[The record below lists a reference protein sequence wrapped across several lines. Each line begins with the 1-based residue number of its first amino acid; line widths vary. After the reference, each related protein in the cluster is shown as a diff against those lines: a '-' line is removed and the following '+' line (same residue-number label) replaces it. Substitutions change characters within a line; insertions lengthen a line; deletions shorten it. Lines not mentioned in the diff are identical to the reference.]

1 MKPTIRNLKEY
12 LEEVDAFME
21 PGNFNPDQAPMY
33 IDEIKM
39 ELYAYLAIQM
49 DRDRSDPHCP
59 KRKMLSKVKEL
70 EARRIAL
77 ERLTFESEVEV

>member
-1 MKPTIRNLKEY
+1 MKPTIRNLNEY

-21 PGNFNPDQAPMY
+21 PGNFNPDHAQMY

-39 ELYAYLAIQM
+39 ELDAYLAIHM
-49 DRDRSDPHCP
+49 DRDRSDLHCP

-70 EARRIAL
+70 EARRIEL
-77 ERLTFESEVEV
+77 ERLKFESEVEV